1 MGLID
6 TFNSIVGR
14 DKDAQPSTING
25 EPVKVIEVG
34 SSGTE
39 IYGGYLSEEY
49 LSELTG
55 RTWADTIDKMRRSD
69 GNVIM
74 CLRALKLPLKS
85 SNWYL
90 NTLEKS
96 PEAELQKTLLQKAL
110 FEDTGRSFTKT
121 LGEILTMVDFGYS
134 LFEVTFRPK
143 LNDPEL
149 GHYNTLKSI
158 AYRSQRTIERW
169 NIDQAGNILSVT
181 QLANG
186 DTGKN
191 VDMDARFLLHFS
203 PDQEGD
209 NFEGI
214 SVLRGMYGSWLR
226 KNHFLKLLAA
236 GIEKYAIPIPTLEV
250 PPGKE
255 NSPELASAIKA
266 LKAYTSNQSNYITYP
281 QGWKIEIKATTF
293 ESEKVRTTIDFENK
307 EMVNSILAAFLL
319 LGQGGASGNRALGD
333 TLSDF
338 FAQTLQYMADHIAE
352 QFQEKIFKPLIK
364 MNFGDRP
371 CLVELRCDGLDEK
384 ADKVWAETIKILT
397 DAGVVTKDS
406 ILEKFVRDKY
416 KLPDQPELTETPD
429 SGAQN
434 LTLAEKKSLKSSTKQ
449 REASKLIR
457 ESASGLSDLFKTYL
471 SMLGT
476 QFIESMISQKTKAST
491 TNEIKAANK
500 VDIVVPSDYKDGV
513 RAMLGFA
520 SLDAR
525 NQIKDLFPKSK
536 KLSEFRLAT
545 DKTKKIESR
554 RQKFEIAMEELERA
568 SSAFVGDPL
577 NADLKRAL
585 QVARDAFS
593 EQAKASRDLLEGEL
607 SFAETQRNLAKTD
620 LLLGSQVADLK
631 KGLGLQ
637 YQTSLPSTDSDGV
650 IRKDLQDRLG
660 MIVTGPIVNTGPDI
674 IMAQTV
680 NEARLDEAREEGG
693 DEIESYTFIGVDD
706 DRQTDICAEL
716 SGRTFAPNDPDLDR
730 YTPPLHHNCRSYLA
744 VNLRS
749 FKANPPIDS
758 DAIELSKA
766 AQRSIT
772 LSEKGCCG
780 DGDEPPSDHEKFVLD
795 LVKGLRSVKF

>member
-1 MGLID
+1 MGILDFLKPKTEADEI
-6 TFNSIVGR
+6 TR
-14 DKDAQPSTING
+14 ING
-25 EPVKVIEVG
+25 EPVKVVEVG

-55 RTWADTIDKMRRSD
+55 RTWADTVDKMRRSD

-74 CLRALKLPLKS
+74 TLRALKLPLKS

-90 NTLEKS
+90 NTKEKS
-96 PEAELQKTLLQKAL
+96 EEAELQKKLLEKAI
-110 FEDTGRSFTKT
+110 FEDTGRSFTKL
-121 LGEILTMVDFGYS
+121 LGEILTMLDFGYS
-134 LFEVTFRPK
+134 LFEITFKPK

-169 NIDQAGNILSVT
+169 NIDKGGNVISVT

-191 VDMDARFLLHFS
+191 VDMDARFLIHFS

-255 NSPELASAIKA
+255 NSEEYKSAIRA
-266 LKAYTSNQSNYITYP
+266 LKAYTSNQSNYITFP
-281 QGWKIEIKATTF
+281 QGWKIDIKTTTF
-293 ESEKVRTTIDFENK
+293 ESEKVRSTIDFENK

-319 LGQGGASGNRALGD
+319 LGQGSSSGNRALGD

-338 FAQTLQYMADHIAE
+338 FAQTLQYVADHIAE

-384 ADKVWAETIKILT
+384 ADKAWAETIKTLT
-397 DAGVVTKDS
+397 DAGVVTKDNRLEVF
-406 ILEKFVRDKY
+406 IREKF
-416 KLPDQPELTETPD
+416 KLPEREEGVEPTQPDP
-429 SGAQN
+429 QN
-434 LTLAEKKSLKSSTKQ
+434 VTLAEKKSSKSASKQ

-457 ESASGLSDLFKTYL
+457 ESAGALSGLFKAYL
-471 SMLGT
+471 SMMGT
-476 QFIESMISQKTKAST
+476 QFIEGMIAQKSKAST

-500 VDIVVPSDYKDGV
+500 VDITVPSDYREGV
-513 RAMLGFA
+513 RALLSFA
-520 SLDAR
+520 SVDAR
-525 NQIKDLFPKSK
+525 GQVRQLFPKSK
-536 KLSEFRLAT
+536 KLSEFRLAQT
-545 DKTKKIESR
+545 RDQKIIDR
-554 RQKFEIAMEELERA
+554 RQKLESA
-568 SSAFVGDPL
+568 AEDLISAIDQYVNNPTSS
-577 NADLKRAL
+577 DLKSAMNKARA
-585 QVARDAFS
+585 AFE
-593 EQAKASRDLLEGEL
+593 EQAKAARTLIEDGSIP
-607 SFAETQRNLAKTD
+607 FAEAQKNLAKTD
-620 LLLGSQVADLK
+620 LLLDSQVADLK

-637 YQTSLPSTDSDGV
+637 FQTSLPSTDSDDT
-650 IRKDLQDRLG
+650 IRGDLQERLDQ
-660 MIVTGPIVNTGPDI
+660 IVSGPIVNTGPDI
-674 IMAQTV
+674 IMAQTI
-680 NEARLDEAREEGG
+680 NDARLDEAREEGG

-706 DRQTDICAEL
+706 DRQTEICSEL

-744 VNLRS
+744 VNLKS
-749 FKANPPIDS
+749 FKGNPAID
-758 DAIELSKA
+758 DDKIELSKA
-766 AQRSIT
+766 AQRAIT
-772 LSEKGCCG
+772 LSEGGCCSH
-780 DGDEPPSDHEKFVLD
+780 DEEPTSEPEKYVLD
-795 LVKGLRSVKF
+795 LVKTLRSVKF